1 MFFKRALLQFVLIAA
16 LSLSL
21 PGCAKSDVNVNQ
33 QESGSAGQEN
43 NQTTVVAIDDSKE
56 EGTPAAEMTPSDKN
70 NSAAEDANSIQEE
83 GCLEE
88 KPSGNKLVLQLVMKV
103 KEIST
108 EDFLEKYGEDF
119 VSGDLVLAKAERIAE
134 VDLNS
139 KIFDIDYLSGV
150 ENLSL
155 ELFDNNS
162 YPLLVDMLSSDG
174 KTISLKGSS
183 EASAVAVFFLSATEE
198 QVLATLRLPESNYLY
213 TIKHIYPSGKHY
225 LFQGLITEVEQ
236 YECEVRIPPEHDSA
250 N

>member
-1 MFFKRALLQFVLIAA
+1 MFLKRTLLQFVLVAA
-16 LSLSL
+16 ITLSL
-21 PGCAKSDVNVNQ
+21 PGCAESDVNHQ
-33 QESGSAGQEN
+33 DYESAGQEN
-43 NQTTVVAIDDSKE
+43 SQTAVVVIDDGKE
-56 EGTPAAEMTPSDKN
+56 EGVPAEDMTPPDKN

-88 KPSGNKLVLQLVMKV
+88 KPSGNNLVLQLVMKV

-108 EDFLEKYGEDF
+108 EDFLEEYGEDF
-119 VSGDLVLAKAERIAE
+119 VSGDPVLAKAERIAE
-134 VDLNS
+134 IDLNR
-139 KIFDIDYLSGV
+139 KIFDFDYLSGV

-155 ELFDNNS
+155 ELFDNIS

-183 EASAVAVFFLSATEE
+183 EVSAVAVFFLSATEE

-236 YECEVRIPPEHDSA
+236 YECEILTPPEHD
-250 N
+250 